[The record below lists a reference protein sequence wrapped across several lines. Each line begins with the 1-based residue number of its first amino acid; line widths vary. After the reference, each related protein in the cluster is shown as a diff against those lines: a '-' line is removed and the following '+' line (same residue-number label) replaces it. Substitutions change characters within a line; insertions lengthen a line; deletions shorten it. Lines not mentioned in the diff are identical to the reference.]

1 MVDCKFEANNHA
13 HLHVAEGPGTVA
25 LISRYSPSEPSA
37 HFEDLRQGI
46 ESKGRLIRDD
56 RHRLVVDLYLLND
69 RLGENPDES
78 VRLWIADDGRS
89 RIEARTPRGG
99 VRTIDTGVCI
109 LPDA

>member
-1 MVDCKFEANNHA
+1 MVDCKFQANNHV

-46 ESKGRLIRDD
+46 ESKGRLISAAG
-56 RHRLVVDLYLLND
+56 HRLVVEMYLLND
-69 RLGENPDES
+69 HLGETPGET
-78 VRLWIADDGRS
+78 VRILVADDGRS
-89 RIEARTPRGG
+89 RIEARTPGGG